1 MGYGFTGYEIDTST
15 PGTSVFARPVEPVV
29 YETPMLSYPLARC
42 RCKSANYLFVYA
54 WPSE

>member
-1 MGYGFTGYEIDTST
+1 MGFTSNEIDTST
-15 PGTSVFARPVEPVV
+15 PGTSVFVRPVEPVV
-29 YETPMLSYPLARC
+29 YETPMLSYPLTRR